1 MEIYVVKSGDTLW
14 LIAQR
19 FGVDINQV
27 SLANDLDNPNQLVVG
42 QSLVIPEPGREY
54 VVQSGDTLV
63 RIAAMFDVTVQ
74 ELAEANNITS
84 GIIYVGQMLELPYF
98 MHTVN
103 PGETIWSIAQRYGTS
118 VDAIFQAND
127 MAEPG
132 LIYPG
137 QNIRIPAP
145 DRPIT
150 EVNAYTTQFG
160 EQSRPTILALGRNFT
175 YLSPFSYHVNADG
188 TLQAIQE
195 TPALEAAH
203 ETNTAPLLVVTN
215 FMEGEFSSDLAAAIL
230 RNPDVQDTLITNL
243 LEIMNSKGYA
253 GVNFD
258 FEYVYPEDRENY
270 NNFLR
275 RVVERLH
282 PEYLVSTALAP
293 KESADQPGLLYEAHD
308 YQTQGEIVDFIVV
321 MTYEWGWAGGEPW
334 AIAPINEVR
343 DVLDFAVTVIPPE
356 KIMMGVPLYGRDWN
370 IPWVEGTTA
379 QTISPQEAVQLAV
392 QHGVPIEYNEEYQA
406 PFFHYTDE
414 TGQRHEVWFEDA
426 RSMQAKYDLIKEY
439 NLRGPS
445 YWVLGNAFPQNWA
458 VLQDNF
464 SVRKL

>member
-1 MEIYVVKSGDTLW
+1 MEIYVVKSGDNLW
-14 LIAQR
+14 LIAQK
-19 FGVDINQV
+19 FGTDINQI
-27 SLANDLDNPNQLVVG
+27 SLANELDNPNQLVIG

-63 RIAAMFDVTVQ
+63 RIAAMFDVSVR
-74 ELAEANNITS
+74 ELAEANNISS

-98 MHTVN
+98 MYTVN
-103 PGETIWSIAQRYGTS
+103 PGDTIWAIAQHYGAS
-118 VDAIFQAND
+118 VDEILQAND

-145 DRPIT
+145 DRPVT
-150 EVNAYTTQFG
+150 EVNAYTTRFG
-160 EQSRPTILALGRNFT
+160 EEGKRIVQALGRNFT
-175 YLSPFSYHVNADG
+175 YLAPFSYHVNADG
-188 TLQAIQE
+188 TLTEIQE
-195 TPALEAAH
+195 TPVLEAAH
-203 ETNTAPLLVVTN
+203 ETNTVPLLVVTN
-215 FMEGEFSSDLAAAIL
+215 FTEEGFSSDRAAAIL
-230 RNPDVQDTLITNL
+230 RNPDVQETLITNL
-243 LEIMNSKGYA
+243 LEIIREKGYA

-270 NNFLR
+270 NDFLR

-282 PEYLVSTALAP
+282 PEYLVTTALAP
-293 KESADQPGLLYEAHD
+293 KESAEQQGLLYEAHD
-308 YQTQGEIVDFIVV
+308 YQTQGEIVDFIIL
-321 MTYEWGWAGGEPW
+321 MTYEWGYAGGRPW

-343 DVLDFAVTVIPPE
+343 EVLDFAVTVIPRE
-356 KIMMGVPLYGRDWN
+356 KIMMGAPLYGRDWE

-379 QTISPQEAVQLAV
+379 KTISPEDAVQLAV
-392 QHGVPIEYNEEYQA
+392 QYGVPIEYNELYQS

-426 RSMQAKYDLIKEY
+426 RSMQAKYGLIKEY
-439 NLRGPS
+439 NLRGVA
-445 YWVLGNAFPQNWA
+445 YWVLGHPFPQNWA

-464 SVRKL
+464 TVRKL